1 MTDLH
6 RILSDGRNAVLA
18 WEELDRPQDSDSQED
33 ATVLSNFAGLL
44 VYGIARKMSL
54 GGLMIAG
61 GDTAFGVLRALGAS
75 TVDVS
80 SEIEH
85 GAPLGVIGDGVGAG
99 LTIVTKAGGF
109 GDEEF
114 FVRTLEAI
122 RESG

>member
-1 MTDLH
+1 M
-6 RILSDGRNAVLA
+6 GF
-18 WEELDRPQDSDSQED
+18 EK
-33 ATVLSNFAGLL
+33 
-44 VYGIARKMSL
+44 YGFCIIKIKDKLFKKIARKMSL

-80 SEIEH
+80 GEIEH

-109 GDEEF
+109 GEEKF
-114 FVRTLEAI
+114 FVRALEAI
-122 RESG
+122 RESDEPKN